1 MELHEAI
8 KNIVDTF
15 GKDIITERR
24 FLNMV
29 ADYYSFKDNLP
40 GKRVLSALAN
50 GGYLSRLVGT
60 YNERE
65 LTIVINQIKKD
76 VENNYGFKQD
86 LIEDIL
92 SSVVQGLDLK
102 IAAPESKIITSST
115 QSINNS
121 TQSINNKNHTNLI
134 KYYLKAKDV
143 SNNGFR
149 AYNANG
155 YYNAQN
161 GSFLILK
168 GSLLAFHGYRDAWL
182 TKDEQKRKRIIE
194 SNCDYVSPNYKANK
208 DILCSSPNEAAF
220 VVTGTTMIGKIAW
233 VDIKGKSLYQNDNK
247 IIGNVSF
254 DELVKRS
261 ENNTIRA
268 KAPISSFVKT
278 PSTQDRQKAAGGDTT
293 IINNQNTTKNVNK
306 HKQITSK
313 ITTNPSRDKKELYK
327 ILIPFVTIFVVG
339 LFYSLKYLG
348 SSVDREQYENRVFT
362 GNSFMSNGDYDN
374 AVESYKEAYNG
385 YNAMNSDSYKEDA
398 LEKIENLVDKL
409 IKEGETN
416 RKSLVQANKAL
427 ESALLLNLKDADKD
441 RLGKKKEELEKNINS
456 QTENGLNTLI
466 TLLSA
471 NNGKLDES
479 GKKLLEDLLELSP
492 NDYWL
497 KFIKEKSYE

>member
-155 YYNAQN
+155 YYNA
-161 GSFLILK
+161 
-168 GSLLAFHGYRDAWL
+168 
-182 TKDEQKRKRIIE
+182 
-194 SNCDYVSPNYKANK
+194 
-208 DILCSSPNEAAF
+208 
-220 VVTGTTMIGKIAW
+220 
-233 VDIKGKSLYQNDNK
+233 
-247 IIGNVSF
+247 
-254 DELVKRS
+254 
-261 ENNTIRA
+261 
-268 KAPISSFVKT
+268 
-278 PSTQDRQKAAGGDTT
+278 
-293 IINNQNTTKNVNK
+293 
-306 HKQITSK
+306 
-313 ITTNPSRDKKELYK
+313 
-327 ILIPFVTIFVVG
+327 
-339 LFYSLKYLG
+339 
-348 SSVDREQYENRVFT
+348 
-362 GNSFMSNGDYDN
+362 
-374 AVESYKEAYNG
+374 
-385 YNAMNSDSYKEDA
+385 
-398 LEKIENLVDKL
+398 
-409 IKEGETN
+409 
-416 RKSLVQANKAL
+416 
-427 ESALLLNLKDADKD
+427 
-441 RLGKKKEELEKNINS
+441 
-456 QTENGLNTLI
+456 
-466 TLLSA
+466 
-471 NNGKLDES
+471 
-479 GKKLLEDLLELSP
+479 
-492 NDYWL
+492 
-497 KFIKEKSYE
+497 